1 MLLPATILK
10 INSGMLLGNINI
22 VEGYREDRVFPIR
35 SSTTTCKAKKNKRQV
50 TPSFTWYVLVHNQ
63 NNE

>member
-1 MLLPATILK
+1 
-10 INSGMLLGNINI
+10 MLLGNINI
-22 VEGYREDRVFPIR
+22 VEGYREDRVFSIC

-50 TPSFTWYVLVHNQ
+50 TLSFTLYVLVHNQ